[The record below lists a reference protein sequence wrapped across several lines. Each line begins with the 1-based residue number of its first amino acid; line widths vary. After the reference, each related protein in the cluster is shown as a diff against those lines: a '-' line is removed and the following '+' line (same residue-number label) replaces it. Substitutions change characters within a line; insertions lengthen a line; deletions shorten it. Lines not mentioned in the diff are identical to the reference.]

1 MQTGGI
7 KHCNGSGAAVEFR
20 SQIQVE
26 EATFVSA
33 VETAVSRDKAQ
44 ATLHVIFWREFAYPN
59 AERSPFNDSEQPPR
73 CYHHSICNRNSAQ
86 SELIYYPTCCASA
99 LSLSRDITTSSTL
112 CQVLSGTSSIMSDLS
127 VSTDGGDIE
136 APPSRREKS
145 RHIVAIRDPQSGPPQ
160 SSTGE
165 LAEGISRW
173 IEAASS
179 FFYVEIASVV
189 LLFSCI
195 ANWFPWVYMKY
206 ALSVA
211 CVSLGICLILQTAEF
226 LVPGFLERVVIKQ
239 REDGRGGHTIEKICS
254 VFLLIWWLI
263 GTGIITFRG
272 ELLVFGRGTAVD
284 HVLNSCY

>member
-1 MQTGGI
+1 
-7 KHCNGSGAAVEFR
+7 
-20 SQIQVE
+20 
-26 EATFVSA
+26 
-33 VETAVSRDKAQ
+33 
-44 ATLHVIFWREFAYPN
+44 
-59 AERSPFNDSEQPPR
+59 
-73 CYHHSICNRNSAQ
+73 
-86 SELIYYPTCCASA
+86 
-99 LSLSRDITTSSTL
+99 
-112 CQVLSGTSSIMSDLS
+112 MSDLS